1 MRVPVKL
8 LGFGFWLLSLNF
20 AQCKEITC
28 ELKSTTIGVKKIN
41 PDGKIIFRARESVEI
56 TCSEKHWIFFTKES
70 RKTFTCKADG
80 KWDNE
85 PVCAEITCDD
95 PRDQLVSRPYYWRTM
110 KLGEKQSYTCVNG
123 YRGTEAEATCTRDG
137 WTPKPLCTEIL
148 CDVPKI
154 KNAEIVGRQR
164 PNYRINSK
172 EEYRCLSGFK
182 PEKPV
187 QITCDSQGQWK
198 DIQQCIEI
206 TCELKSTT
214 IGVKKINPDGKI
226 IFRARESVEITCS
239 EKHWIFFTKESRKTF
254 TCKADGKWD
263 NEPVCAEI
271 TCDDPRDQLVSRP
284 YYWRTMKFGE
294 KQSYTCV
301 NGYRGTEAEATCTR
315 DGWTPKPL
323 CTEILCDVPKIKN
336 AEIVGRQRP
345 NYRINSKEE
354 YRCLSGFKPEKPV
367 QITCDSQGQWKDIQ
381 QCIEIM
387 CDLPKITNAEIMRS
401 QESNYKISSKVEYK
415 CRSGFEPEKP
425 VQITCDSQGQWR
437 GIKQCTEIMCDL
449 PKILNAEILGS
460 QKSNFKINSTTKYKC
475 RSGIDAEK
483 PIQITCDSQGQWT
496 GIQQCTEKC
505 GPPPEI
511 SNADTKEMTNKDYN
525 TTEKVEYKCFDKY
538 TMNLS
543 PPFSKYLTCVKGEW
557 KGDIYCFKPCIV
569 TVEEMDKRGIRM
581 RWKANEKMII
591 PHNDAIDFLC
601 KSGKEFRSTC
611 KDGVMLLPECGE

>member
-381 QCIEIM
+381 QCIEIT
-387 CDLPKITNAEIMRS
+387 CELKSTTIGVKKINPDGKIIFRAG
-401 QESNYKISSKVEYK
+401 ESVE
-415 CRSGFEPEKP
+415 
-425 VQITCDSQGQWR
+425 ITCSEKHW
-437 GIKQCTEIMCDL
+437 
-449 PKILNAEILGS
+449 
-460 QKSNFKINSTTKYKC
+460 FFFTKESRKTF
-475 RSGIDAEK
+475 
-483 PIQITCDSQGQWT
+483 TCKADGKWDNEP
-496 GIQQCTEKC
+496 GCAEKC

-511 SNADTKEMTNKDYN
+511 SNADTKEMTKEEYN
-525 TTEKVEYKCFDKY
+525 TEEKVEYKCFDKY

-543 PPFSKYLTCVKGEW
+543 PPFSNYLTCVKGEW

-569 TVEEMDKRGIRM
+569 TVEEMDKRGIRL

-591 PHNDAIDFLC
+591 PHNDRI
-601 KSGKEFRSTC
+601 EFACQGTKKYKAQNLPRPTC
-611 KDGVMLLPECGE
+611 KDGVMLLPECEE